1 MQLTSQSLTPN
12 AAIPTTFAFG
22 KPDGNGQIG
31 LSDNNNPH
39 LKWVDVP
46 EGTQSFA
53 IVCVDPD
60 APTDKSQANRQD
72 KAIDVDFPRGSF
84 YHWTVANLPASVTEI
99 AAGAHSNSIT
109 PGGKSPGETP
119 SGGVQGQNSYTQ
131 WFDGDADMGG
141 TYCGYDGPCPPFNDE
156 RIHGYHFIVYAVDV
170 PTLELPESFTAGDLH
185 GALAGHVLAQ
195 ATLIGTYS
203 TRG

>member
-12 AAIPTTFAFG
+12 APIATSFAFG
-22 KPDGNGQIG
+22 KPDGNGQIA
-31 LSDNNNPH
+31 LSDNKNPH
-39 LKWVDVP
+39 LKWVDIP

-60 APTDKSQANRQD
+60 APTDKSQANRED
-72 KAIDVDFPRGSF
+72 KAIDVDFPRGNF

-99 AAGAHSNSIT
+99 AAGSHSSGIT
-109 PGGKSPGETP
+109 PRGKPAGATP

-170 PTLELPESFTAGDLH
+170 PMLDLPDAFTADDLDA
-185 GALAGHVLAQ
+185 ALAGHLLGHA
-195 ATLIGTYS
+195 ALIGTYS
-203 TRG
+203 THR